1 MRHNDLAFR
10 QAWDEAAEIAAD
22 RLEAEAWRRA
32 VEGVDEPAFPHSR
45 VLDSIRLQAVFDPAP
60 ASRPVLPQHSR

>member
-1 MRHNDLAFR
+1 MRHNDFAFR
-10 QAWDEAAEIAAD
+10 QPWDEAAEIAAD
-22 RLEAEAWRRA
+22 RLEAEARRRA

-45 VLDSIRLQAVFDPAP
+45 MLDCIRPQAVFDPAP